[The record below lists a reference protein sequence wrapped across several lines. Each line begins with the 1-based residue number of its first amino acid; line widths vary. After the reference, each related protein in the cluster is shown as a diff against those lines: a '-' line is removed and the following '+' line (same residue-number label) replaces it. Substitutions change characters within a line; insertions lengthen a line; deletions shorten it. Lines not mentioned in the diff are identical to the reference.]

1 MERHAKGL
9 ALILA
14 GLAMLGVRE
23 AHGEVLEAT
32 PGGFSVKTTVSIAAP
47 RARVYDALV
56 QAVGRWWD
64 PEHTYS
70 GDAANLSIDPRP
82 GGCFCEKLAQQ
93 GAVQHGMVVLAIP
106 AKTLRLSGAIGPLQE
121 SGVAGSLTFDL
132 AEREGATDVA
142 MTYSVGGYRQG
153 GLQTLAPLVDTVLG
167 TQLRRLKDFV
177 EKGTPAPSPTP

>member
-1 MERHAKGL
+1 MDRYWTGLGL
-9 ALILA
+9 ALA
-14 GLAMLGVRE
+14 GLAMLGPRE
-23 AHGEVLEAT
+23 ARGEVLEAT
-32 PGGFSVKTTVSIAAP
+32 PGGFALKTTVTIAAP

-106 AKTLRLSGAIGPLQE
+106 AKTLRLAGAIGPLQE
-121 SGVAGSLTFDL
+121 SGVAGSLTLEL

-153 GLQTLAPLVDTVLG
+153 GLQALAPLVDTVLG

-177 EKGTPAPSPTP
+177 EKGTPAPSPAP

>member
-1 MERHAKGL
+1 MDRHWTGLGLAFAGL
-9 ALILA
+9 AL
-14 GLAMLGVRE
+14 LGIGE
-23 AHGEVLEAT
+23 ARCDVLEAT
-32 PGGFSVKTTVSIAAP
+32 PAGFSLKTTVTIAAP

-64 PEHTYS
+64 AEHTYS

-93 GAVQHGMVVLAIP
+93 GAVQHAMVVLAIP
-106 AKTLRLSGAIGPLQE
+106 PKTLRLAGAIGPLQE

-132 AEREGATDVA
+132 AEREGATDVT

-153 GLQTLAPLVDTVLG
+153 GLQTLAPLVDTVLS
-167 TQLRRLKDFV
+167 TQLSRLKNFV
-177 EKGTPAPSPTP
+177 EKGSPAPSPTP